1 MIKRIVGSTSI
12 YSNIH
17 EVVNDDNNRYMS
29 MMMNVMEIN
38 HSYLGEGLR
47 VDKELNVDAI
57 RFFQLL
63 KDSNKPWWDGYIN
76 KNKLSFIAK
85 SVYHQVSI

>member
-1 MIKRIVGSTSI
+1 
-12 YSNIH
+12 
-17 EVVNDDNNRYMS
+17 
-29 MMMNVMEIN
+29 MMNVMEIN

-63 KDSNKPWWDGYIN
+63 KDSNKP
-76 KNKLSFIAK
+76 
-85 SVYHQVSI
+85 

>member
-12 YSNIH
+12 FNNIH

-63 KDSNKPWWDGYIN
+63 KDSNKP
-76 KNKLSFIAK
+76 
-85 SVYHQVSI
+85 